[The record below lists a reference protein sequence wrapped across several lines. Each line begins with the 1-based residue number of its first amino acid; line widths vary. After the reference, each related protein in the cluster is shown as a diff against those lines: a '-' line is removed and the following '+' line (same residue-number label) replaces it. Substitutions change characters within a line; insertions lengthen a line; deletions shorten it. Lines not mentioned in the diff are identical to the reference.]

1 MPAELPTD
9 DLPTP
14 DLPIPELR
22 VELHDRRWVS
32 LHAHTY
38 GDLNALILSTGPLL
52 KELRS
57 AGRPA
62 YFTRHWACGPHLRLH
77 IELLGQEETLPESW
91 AALARSRLQDALNPS
106 RPDHWAPDH
115 RAPYDWA
122 PYDWEQAARVY
133 PRIAADEQYVG
144 QVWPPLPHGHL
155 HLEARQRSLG
165 VLGGPA
171 AGNLI
176 DDANLAMDDTVLE
189 TLIQIKRGAP
199 LLDLCFDLMVA
210 VADRTAPDTALD
222 NGFLSYR
229 SHAEIFLIDAPVRV
243 RQSFSAAYDRQ
254 REALRRRIDA
264 VLDGSSAQN
273 QLIGRWRRTLGA
285 VHAAAWKALEAG
297 HIDLSWEAQDFSLER
312 PEMGP
317 AIERSQQSDFH
328 RTELANFEN
337 LRLRSRD
344 VSFNAYRLLLNALY
358 LQLSRLGLT
367 PLQRAL
373 LCHLVSH
380 AVEARYGVRAV
391 DLAARYS
398 YLAPVSA

>member
-9 DLPTP
+9 ERPT
-14 DLPIPELR
+14 DALR
-22 VELHDRRWVS
+22 VDLRDRRWVS

-38 GDLNALILSTGPLL
+38 GDLDALILSSSPLL
-52 KELRS
+52 QDCRA

-62 YFTRHWACGPHLRLH
+62 SFTRHWACGPHVRLH
-77 IELLGQEETLPESW
+77 FELLGQEETLPEVW
-91 AALARSRLQDALNPS
+91 ASLARGRLQDALNSSQPAAS
-106 RPDHWAPDH
+106 
-115 RAPYDWA
+115 APYNWS
-122 PYDWEQAARVY
+122 QAARVY
-133 PRIAADEQYVG
+133 PRIAADEQYPG

-155 HLEARQRSLG
+155 QLMARQRNLG

-176 DDANLAMDDTVLE
+176 DDANVAMNDAVLG
-189 TLIQIKRGAP
+189 TLRQVKRGVP

-229 SHAEIFLIDAPVRV
+229 SHAEIFLIGAPGQV

-254 REALRRRIDA
+254 RAALRRRIDA
-264 VLDGSSAQN
+264 VLDGSSGQDE
-273 QLIGRWRRTLGA
+273 LIRSWRRTLGA

-317 AIERSQQSDFH
+317 ALERSQQSDFH

-337 LRLRSRD
+337 LRVRSRD

-380 AVEARYGVRAV
+380 AVEERYGVLAV

-398 YLAPVSA
+398 YLAPASA

>member
-1 MPAELPTD
+1 MPVELLVDELSTG
-9 DLPTP
+9 
-14 DLPIPELR
+14 ELR
-22 VELHDRRWVS
+22 VGLQDRRWVS

-38 GDLNALILSTGPLL
+38 GDLDALILRSGPLL

-77 IELLGQEETLPESW
+77 FELLGQEETLPESW
-91 AALARSRLQDALNPS
+91 AALAQSRLRNALDQS
-106 RPDHWAPDH
+106 RSDSW
-115 RAPYDWA
+115 APYDWA
-122 PYDWEQAARVY
+122 RAARVY

-155 HLEARQRSLG
+155 HLFPRQRSLG

-189 TLIQIKRGAP
+189 TLSQVKRGAS
-199 LLDLCFDLMVA
+199 LLTLCFDLMVA

-229 SHAEIFLIDAPVRV
+229 SHAEIFLIGAPIQV
-243 RQSFSAAYDRQ
+243 RQSFNATYDRQ
-254 REALRRRIDA
+254 RAALRRRIDA
-264 VLDGSSAQN
+264 VMDGPAAQDG
-273 QLIGRWRRTLGA
+273 LIQSWRRTLGT
-285 VHAAAWKALEAG
+285 VHAAAWRALEEG

-317 AIERSQQSDFH
+317 ALERSQQSDFH

-337 LRLRSRD
+337 LRRRSRD

-380 AVEARYGVRAV
+380 AVEERYSVQAV
-391 DLAARYS
+391 DLSARYA
-398 YLAPVSA
+398 YLAPASA

>member
-1 MPAELPTD
+1 MPVELPTVVPP
-9 DLPTP
+9 LPTGEASP
-14 DLPIPELR
+14 GELR
-22 VELHDRRWVS
+22 VDLRDRRWVS

-38 GDLNALILSTGPLL
+38 GDLDTLILKTGPLL
-52 KELRS
+52 KELRT

-77 IELLGQEETLPESW
+77 TELLGQEMTLPEPW
-91 AALARSRLQDALNPS
+91 ASLTWSRLNDALTLSGPEL
-106 RPDHWAPDH
+106 WAPF
-115 RAPYDWA
+115 DWA
-122 PYDWEQAARVY
+122 RAARVY
-133 PRIAADEQYVG
+133 PRLVADEQYVG

-155 HLEARQRSLG
+155 HLLPRQRTLG

-176 DDANLAMDDTVLE
+176 DEANLAMDDTVLE
-189 TLIQIKRGAP
+189 TLSQVKCGVP
-199 LLDLCFDLMVA
+199 LLTLCFDLMVA

-229 SHAEIFLIDAPVRV
+229 SHAEIFLIGAPVQV
-243 RQSFSAAYDRQ
+243 RQSFNGAYERQ
-254 REALRRRIDA
+254 RETLRRRIDA
-264 VLDGSSAQN
+264 VLNGSAAQDG
-273 QLIGRWRRTLGA
+273 LIRSWRRTLGV
-285 VHAAAWKALEAG
+285 VHAAAWTALESG

-317 AIERSQQSDFH
+317 ALARSQQSEFH

-337 LRLRSRD
+337 LRRRSRD

-358 LQLSRLGLT
+358 LQLNRLGLT

-380 AVEARYGVRAV
+380 AVEERYSVRAV
-391 DLAARYS
+391 DLSARYA
-398 YLAPVSA
+398 YLEHASA